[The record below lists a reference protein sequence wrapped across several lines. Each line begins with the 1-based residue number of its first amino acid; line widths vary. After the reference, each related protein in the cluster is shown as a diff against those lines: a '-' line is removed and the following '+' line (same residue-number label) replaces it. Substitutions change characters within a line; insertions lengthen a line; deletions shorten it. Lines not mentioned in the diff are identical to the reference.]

1 MGWVV
6 SVTPRPLF
14 TPGERTAGTHW
25 TGGWVGPRA
34 GLNTEVRGTILL
46 PLPGIEPRL
55 PGRPVR
61 SQTLYWLSNPSSPL
75 TVCLSK
81 IFRHW
86 VTEAEWSYVTPAFPH
101 GLAVVS
107 VDTLASNK
115 MPITVWICRLT
126 AIYFLRDGWPVSVLS
141 NKWSNQM
148 NKKFWRELITQLRY
162 ATVVRLAVI
171 IILNAGDVPYR
182 YNTRISYIFKPF
194 CNCVSSYCSLNKTLH
209 DNVATFVH
217 PHRVKIL
224 RSSYMFIHATICRH
238 SIPLRNSACLPT
250 EIHQ

>member
-6 SVTPRPLF
+6 SVTPRPRF
-14 TPGERTAGTHW
+14 TPGERTADTHW

-55 PGRPVR
+55 FGRPLR
-61 SQTLYWLSNPSSPL
+61 SQTLYWLSYPSSPL

-101 GLAVVS
+101 GLEVVN
-107 VDTLASNK
+107 VGALTSNK

-126 AIYFLRDGWPVSVLS
+126 AIYCFVEQVVKSNEQEVLTWT
-141 NKWSNQM
+141 N
-148 NKKFWRELITQLRY
+148 Y
-162 ATVVRLAVI
+162 ATPLCHSSSFGSHHHIKCWRCAVSIQYKNI
-171 IILNAGDVPYR
+171 IH
-182 YNTRISYIFKPF
+182 FQ
-194 CNCVSSYCSLNKTLH
+194 
-209 DNVATFVH
+209 TFLQLC
-217 PHRVKIL
+217 K
-224 RSSYMFIHATICRH
+224 
-238 SIPLRNSACLPT
+238 
-250 EIHQ
+250 